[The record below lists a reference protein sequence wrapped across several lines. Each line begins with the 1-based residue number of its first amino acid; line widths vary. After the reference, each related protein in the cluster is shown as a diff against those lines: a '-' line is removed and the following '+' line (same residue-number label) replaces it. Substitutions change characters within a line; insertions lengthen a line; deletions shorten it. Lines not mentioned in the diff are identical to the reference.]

1 MKLRLIA
8 MSGVV
13 AVLVASCGGG
23 ISASSCAE
31 VSDVTMGLFQRLI
44 DDIDDE
50 FGDLTVQEFVAVGTD
65 LPSLER
71 FRTEADQID
80 AIAADLGCTQSQITD
95 EVEARVGELT
105 ASTEPGAFII
115 DAIRIGGL

>member
-13 AVLVASCGGG
+13 ALLVASCGGG

-31 VSDVTMGLFQRLI
+31 VSDVTMELFQRLI

-71 FRTEADQID
+71 FREEADQID
-80 AIAADLGCTQSQITD
+80 AIAGDLGCSQSQITE

>member
-8 MSGVV
+8 MSGIV
-13 AVLVASCGGG
+13 ALLVAGCGGG

-31 VSDVTMGLFQRLI
+31 ISDVTMELFQRLI
-44 DDIDDE
+44 DDVDEE

-71 FRTEADQID
+71 FRADADQID
-80 AIAADLGCTQSQITD
+80 AIAADLGCTRSQITAD
-95 EVEARVGELT
+95 VEARVGELT
-105 ASTEPGAFII
+105 ASTDPGAFII

>member
-1 MKLRLIA
+1 MNLRLIA
-8 MSGVV
+8 MLGVV
-13 AVLVASCGGG
+13 ALLVASCGGG

-31 VSDVTMGLFQRLI
+31 VSDVTMELFQRLI

-50 FGDLTVQEFVAVGTD
+50 FGDLTVEEFVGVGTD
-65 LPSLER
+65 LPSLDR
-71 FRTEADQID
+71 FRDEADQID
-80 AIAADLGCTQSQITD
+80 AIAADLGCTQSQITA

-115 DAIRIGGL
+115 DAIRVGGL

>member
-8 MSGVV
+8 MSGVA

-71 FRTEADQID
+71 FRAEADQID